1 MIVTSTGNEGEE
13 PTSCANPMSIMIEI
27 AKAAYLDEVLFSAPN
42 SKERFE
48 ILSFIELAQSLPAE
62 ELCERV
68 NKHLTMRMFLVGL
81 NITAADIIVHL
92 YLAEYFRDLEDFQ
105 KIALPNAFRWIDHIQ
120 HLPGLA
126 EQVEALGLFV
136 AFPDESNSQ
145 PSKAQLKKLEKIA
158 AAKAKKAEKKSG
170 GAPAEGQAPAKG
182 GKQEKKEAA
191 PEEEKK
197 EKEKKPKQ
205 QQ

>member
-1 MIVTSTGNEGEE
+1 MIVTSTGNQDEE
-13 PTSCANPMSIMIEI
+13 PTSCANPISIMIQI
-27 AKAAYLDEVLFSAPN
+27 AKAAYLDEVLFSAPS

-48 ILSFIELAQSLPAE
+48 ILSFVELAQSLPAD

-68 NKHLTMRMFLVGL
+68 NKHLAMRMFLVGM
-81 NITAADIIVHL
+81 NITAADIIVHF

-105 KIALPNAFRWIDHIQ
+105 KIGLPNAFRWVDHIQ

-136 AFPDESNSQ
+136 TFPDETQSQ

-158 AAKAKKAEKKSG
+158 AAKAKKEAKASDKKAG
-170 GAPAEGQAPAKG
+170 GAKDGA
-182 GKQEKKEAA
+182 
-191 PEEEKK
+191 EEKK
-197 EKEKKPKQ
+197 EKEVKGG
-205 QQ
+205 